1 MPCYIPEKS
10 YRSLLGFTPGRMNW
24 LTGDWRKDQKREAAL
39 SVTFHPA
46 GVFSG
51 WFAST
56 QTKKNLFVQTAFLS

>member
-1 MPCYIPEKS
+1 
-10 YRSLLGFTPGRMNW
+10 MNW

-39 SVTFHPA
+39 SVTFHAA

-51 WFAST
+51 WFASA

>member
-1 MPCYIPEKS
+1 
-10 YRSLLGFTPGRMNW
+10 MNW

-51 WFAST
+51 WFASA